1 MVFSSPAFLL
11 FFLLYILAWTFLDK
25 RFRLAIIITG
35 SLFFYGYWKWPYIY
49 IPVLLTGIAYVGGR
63 VISAA
68 TGCKK
73 TLLIVSTITALSLP
87 LVLFKYLNFLLGR
100 TVVSYSLPLGIS
112 FITFTLISYLVDV
125 FKRTYD
131 VEKNFNWLLAY
142 VMFFP
147 QLVAGPI
154 LRPSQLLPQLKN
166 IPEPD
171 SETRIQALTL
181 FTIGLVKKVLI
192 ADQLAP
198 YVATVYKHPSDAGLT
213 DFLVALYGFS
223 AQIYCDFSGYSDMAI
238 GLALFFGIQLP
249 ANFNRPYLAKSITD
263 YWRGWHITLT
273 SWFRDYVYRPLCGK
287 EPSPVR
293 QFMSAFFTLILCG
306 IWHGAG
312 WNFILWGAV
321 HGIHVGI
328 YHLMKRYNHSILLPT
343 SLKIF
348 LMFHVIA
355 AVNMLFHASGL
366 SNAQDVFNAAFHV
379 GAPGIFT
386 VQSLVFPMVIIILF
400 YMTHPFDTLDTLK
413 DIPNRLRKRRLIGG
427 LAMAWILVI
436 ILGFT
441 SGGSEKFIYFDF

>member
-1 MVFSSPAFLL
+1 MVFSSPAFFL
-11 FFLLYILAWTFLDK
+11 FFLLYILAWSFLNK
-25 RFRLAIIITG
+25 RFRLSIIITG

-63 VISAA
+63 AISAA
-68 TGCKK
+68 SGLKK
-73 TLLIVSTITALSLP
+73 TLLIGASITALIIP
-87 LVLFKYLNFLLGR
+87 LVFFKYSNFLLGR
-100 TVVSYSLPLGIS
+100 SVVRYSLPLGIS

-131 VEKNFNWLLAY
+131 AEKKFNWLLAY
-142 VMFFP
+142 VIFFP

-166 IPEPD
+166 MPEPD
-171 SETRIQALTL
+171 SETRLQALTL
-181 FTIGLVKKVLI
+181 FTTGLVKKVLI
-192 ADQLAP
+192 ADQIAP
-198 YVATVYKHPSDAGLT
+198 YVAAVYKNPSSAGFS
-213 DFLVALYGFS
+213 DFLFVLYGFS
-223 AQIYCDFSGYSDMAI
+223 AQVYCDFSGYSDMAL

-287 EPSPVR
+287 NPSPVR
-293 QFMSAFFTLILCG
+293 QFMGAFFTLTLCG

-312 WNFILWGAV
+312 WNFILWGSV
-321 HGIHVGI
+321 HGIYVGI
-328 YHLMKRYNHSILLPT
+328 YHLLKRHNRTILLPPA
-343 SLKIF
+343 LKIF
-348 LMFHVIA
+348 LMFHLIA
-355 AVNMLFHASGL
+355 VTSLLFPASGL
-366 SNAQDVFNAAFHV
+366 SNALEVIKSAFNI
-379 GAPGIFT
+379 GTSGIFS
-386 VQSLVFPMVIIILF
+386 VQSLVFPAVLIILF

-413 DIPNRLRKRRLIGG
+413 DIPTRLRKRQLIGG
-427 LAMAWILVI
+427 LTMAWILVI